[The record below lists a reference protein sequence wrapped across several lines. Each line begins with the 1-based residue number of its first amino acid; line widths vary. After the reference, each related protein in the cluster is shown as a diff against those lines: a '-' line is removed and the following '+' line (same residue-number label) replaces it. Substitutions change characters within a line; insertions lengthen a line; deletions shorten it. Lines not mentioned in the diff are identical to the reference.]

1 MAYESYYET
10 DLSNESLINTYVHR
24 ACYIRIIRKLPS
36 IKKEKQQPID
46 YSEISTDI
54 LNDISLDKLLV
65 EIDNC
70 VFSNEEVVSTIILQF
85 LKRK

>member
-1 MAYESYYET
+1 MVYESYYET
-10 DLSNESLINTYVHR
+10 DISNESLINTYVHR
-24 ACYIRIIRKLPS
+24 ACYIRITRKLPS
-36 IKKEKQQPID
+36 IKKPID